1 MLDYGGKLQK
11 NLLKYK
17 LVTSED
23 EENGRREQK
32 TDVYLKTSLVELSD
46 APYQVLQVRGCSEFL
61 SPTTLDHRAI
71 LAVNVHYFQEKE
83 IMTPVLASVTHW

>member
-11 NLLKYK
+11 NLPKYK

-32 TDVYLKTSLVELSD
+32 IVVHLKTSLVELSD
-46 APYQVLQVRGCSEFL
+46 APYQVLQVRGC
-61 SPTTLDHRAI
+61 
-71 LAVNVHYFQEKE
+71 
-83 IMTPVLASVTHW
+83 